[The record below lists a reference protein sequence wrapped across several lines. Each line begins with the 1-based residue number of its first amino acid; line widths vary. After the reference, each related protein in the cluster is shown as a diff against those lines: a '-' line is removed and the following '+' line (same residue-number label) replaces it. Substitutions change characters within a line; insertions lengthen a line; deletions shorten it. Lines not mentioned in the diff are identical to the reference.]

1 MKFSTLFLFVTLFS
15 FSKSSISQQHP
26 SHHFYLSDSQPF
38 ISEFLAASIKTGNN
52 EQRDWIEIY
61 NPSESIVSLS
71 GWSLSDDS
79 DNPEKWIFPELF
91 LSPGAYLL
99 IYCTGKDLS
108 TDFRNLHSNFKLDPE
123 GEFLGLF
130 DSNKRAI
137 SFFDG
142 KYPRQYNGIT
152 YGYDLNSS
160 TEGYFTKPTPGHE
173 NGISLKSRLD
183 APVLNHK
190 RGFYDS
196 PFTINYE
203 SYPIEGVQ
211 VRYTTNG
218 ENPGKLTGKL
228 FEDNLFVIKS
238 NVIKFVA
245 LKEGYLPSKI
255 VTHSYFFSRD
265 IVKQSLLNKK
275 VTYDPS
281 YRDQLS
287 ESFESLPSLSLVLNS
302 KDMFRGSNA
311 IYANPWKMGFNWEKP
326 VSFEVLERNGAGIQ
340 INAGIRIH
348 GADARNHVKKPF
360 KIYFRK
366 IYDDD
371 NFSYNFFRNEKHEV
385 FDKLIL
391 RGCGHDAWTSI
402 HAGQDSTGTYLRD
415 AFMRQ
420 AQGDMG
426 NPSVRGRFFHLFLN
440 GRYWG
445 VYNIQER
452 PDAQQCARNY
462 GGDLSEWDVIKG
474 ITDGPF
480 VELVD
485 GNLNEW
491 NEMIKL
497 SNEYG
502 SLKTNGVKPSLYNQL
517 SKFLNYDHY
526 VDSILL
532 RVWAGDVDW
541 IRSQNELAITGNRNK
556 NWYASRNRMRPEGF
570 LFFPWDAEFTLGKTH
585 SGSKKLDFNLT
596 DIHINNSPA
605 TMYASLKEDPE
616 FRLKFADRIF
626 KHFKPEGA
634 LSEQVNTARW
644 INLVDSIRKA
654 LILESA
660 RWGGWK
666 FPKNPYTIDNYW
678 QDEVNWIRD
687 VWIPKRN
694 NLVLQQFKNIGLY
707 PENDPPRLSINK
719 QEKGSFYLMLSNNAP
734 SKIYY
739 NLDGLDPRD
748 VQQLTEINRKAH
760 LYEKPLEIT
769 PPKMIQVSARSRNPN
784 GAWSPLNQQT
794 FWLDVVGPSQDNT
807 IISEIMYNPPS
818 YLNQDCEYI
827 EIMNIGNRLLDLK
840 GSMFVSG
847 IYHQFNQNTLLQ
859 PGHVLLLVKNKNAFE
874 AAYPLV
880 KVGGVYDGK
889 LSNRGERIQYL
900 DHNGRPI
907 ADFTYDDG
915 DFVLTDGKGYSVY
928 QHSTRTDISNPSS
941 TLPWVQGNVLGGTPG
956 SPNTNSGF
964 ILRISRGQT
973 GADKGLILVFQA
985 NFSVKAELQYSQDLV
1000 SWAVMRKIEPQDEP
1014 IYTIPLTQGFGSG
1027 RAFYRVLYQP

>member
-1 MKFSTLFLFVTLFS
+1 MKFSTLFLLVTLFS
-15 FSKSSISQQHP
+15 FSKSSISQQHQ
-26 SHHFYLSDSQPF
+26 SHHFYFSDLQPF

-71 GWSLSDDS
+71 GWSLSDDL

-91 LSPGAYLL
+91 ISPGAYLL
-99 IYCTGKDLS
+99 IYCTGQNLS
-108 TDFRNLHSNFKLDPE
+108 TDLKNLHSNFKLDPN

-130 DSNKRAI
+130 DSNKKPI
-137 SFFDG
+137 SYFDK
-142 KYPRQYNGIT
+142 KYPRQYNGIS
-152 YGYDLNSS
+152 YGYNLKSR

-173 NGISLKSRLD
+173 NDTPLKSRLG

-190 RGFYDS
+190 RGFYDL
-196 PFTINYE
+196 PFVINYE

-218 ENPGKLTGKL
+218 ENPGKTTGKL
-228 FEDNLFVIKS
+228 FVSNLYVKKS
-238 NVIKFVA
+238 KVIKFVA
-245 LKEGYLPSKI
+245 LKKGYLPSKV

-265 IVKQSLLNKK
+265 VVKQSLLNKK
-275 VTYDPS
+275 VTYDPN
-281 YRDQLS
+281 YQDQLLG
-287 ESFESLPSLSLVLNS
+287 SFESLPSLSLVLNS

-326 VSFEVLERNGAGIQ
+326 VSFEILERNGTAIQ

-360 KIYFRK
+360 KIYFRR
-366 IYDDD
+366 IYDDYD
-371 NFSYNFFRNEKHEV
+371 FSYNLFKNEKHEV

-402 HAGQDSTGTYLRD
+402 HAGQHSTGTYLRD
-415 AFMRQ
+415 AFIRQ
-420 AQGDMG
+420 AQSDMG
-426 NPSVRGRFFHLFLN
+426 NPSTRGRFFHLFLN

-462 GGDLSEWDVIKG
+462 GGDPNDWDVVKG
-474 ITDGPF
+474 MTNGPF

-485 GNLNEW
+485 GDLNEW

-497 SNEYG
+497 SNEYDTV
-502 SLKTNGVKPSLYNQL
+502 KTTDEKSSLYNQL

-532 RVWAGDVDW
+532 RIWAGDVDW
-541 IRSQNELAITGNRNK
+541 IRSKNELGITGNRNK
-556 NWYASRNRMRPEGF
+556 NWYASRNRMSSQGF

-605 TMYASLKEDPE
+605 TMYSSLKDNYE

-626 KHFKPEGA
+626 KHFKPKGA
-634 LSEQVNTARW
+634 LSEHINKARW
-644 INLVDSIRKA
+644 ISLVHSIRKA

-666 FPKNPYTIDNYW
+666 FPNDPYTIDNNW
-678 QDEVNWIRD
+678 QDEVNWVRD
-687 VWIPKRN
+687 EWIPKRN
-694 NLVLQQFKNIGLY
+694 NLVIKQFKNIGLY
-707 PENDPPRLSINK
+707 PENDPPSITVNK
-719 QEKGSFYLMLSNNAP
+719 RKNGSFYLMLRSDSP
-734 SKIYY
+734 SEIYY

-748 VQQLTEINRKAH
+748 VQQLTEINRKSY
-760 LYEKPLEIT
+760 LYQNPLEIAS
-769 PPKMIQVSARSRNPN
+769 PKMIQISARSRNQN
-784 GAWSPLNQQT
+784 GAWSPLNSQT
-794 FWLDVVGPSQDNT
+794 FWLDVVAPSPDNT

-818 YLNQDCEYI
+818 YLNQHCEYI

-889 LSNRGERIQYL
+889 LSNGGERIQYL
-900 DHNGRPI
+900 NHNGQPI
-907 ADFTYDDG
+907 ADFTYDDV

-928 QHSTRTDISNPSS
+928 HYLSRKGLLNPSS
-941 TLPWVQGNVLGGTPG
+941 ATPWVQGNVLGGTPG
-956 SPNTNSGF
+956 SPNTNSEF
-964 ILRISRGQT
+964 ILRISRGHT
-973 GADKGLILVFQA
+973 GADKSLILAFQA
-985 NFSVKAELQYSQDLV
+985 NFSVKAELQYSHDLV
-1000 SWAVMRKIEPQDEP
+1000 TWTVMRTIEPQDDP
-1014 IYTIPLTQGFGSG
+1014 NYTIPLTQGFGLR
-1027 RAFYRVLYQP
+1027 RAFYRVLYQ